1 MSSSSKYAHQAQHG
15 LSLFQL
21 LLLMLVLS
29 STIVMAM
36 SYIQTQYQQRAS
48 ETDAEILKRA
58 NQILENFSAF
68 NARMPCPDINQDGIE
83 DCTGMEQAGYLP
95 FKTLGLQQAS
105 PKLRELKYLVYR
117 SMNYDLVKATNSFEP
132 KKLDGTSYAFNQIG
146 GSDFCYSAMMA
157 KAEVNTNATM
167 AGSGVQQRRIAY
179 AIISPGVK
187 DADGDGQHFDGLHRT
202 VLNAVEL
209 PERAHDRFSY
219 DDVVLTRSFDE
230 LLMRQDCLN
239 VLASIDTMS
248 LSAQVVSDA
257 QTKKIMTTAV
267 ASIIST
273 IALIKAGVLIGKMA
287 GSIATIATASTVLTV
302 ATTELASAIS
312 GCVFLIGCLLIPHAI
327 ASVVAATLAVASGLI
342 AVALYVPAFIAQ
354 VTAFGLSLAVAALAG
369 IEVDKSGM
377 NLDNVTKEAKDAWD
391 KSQTTTRDAKTEW
404 DKSLTE
410 EASSKAERDRAWS
423 DLFTTGYSIVANV
436 NNSGYQPNGLY
447 LPAIYF
453 ESRMFDL
460 DTRYQEWFRAGIAK
474 DAAQDALN
482 NSQSTVQNGGAG
494 IHPKL
499 QEHID
504 KLKVDMQN
512 ESDPERKKILQKVIT
527 DIETQGTGTGD
538 NSEQLNRVRNSIS
551 QLETQLAKETDAQR
565 KQIIADRIVQ
575 LRQQENTL
583 NSSVEARQSALN
595 SANNAYNSSNSNL
608 NNSRDSLIE
617 SANFTTCVWNS
628 KDKKNDCKNY
638 DARGSMRG
646 AVNNFLDKE
655 KTWLP
660 KGEAVRMKKQAYD
673 KAVENEAGAKK
684 AYETLLDLKN
694 NANGTTPSALS
705 IWEGV
710 EPILKAA
717 ERKGN
722 QR

>member
-58 NQILENFSAF
+58 NQILENFSAL

-117 SMNYDLVKATNSFEP
+117 STNYDLGKATNSFEP
-132 KKLDGTSYAFNQIG
+132 KKLDGTSYAFKQIG

-157 KAEVNTNATM
+157 KADVNTNATM
-167 AGSGVQQRRIAY
+167 AGSGAQQRRIAY
-179 AIISPGVK
+179 AIISPGDQ
-187 DADGDGQHFDGLHRT
+187 DADGDGQLFDGLHRT
-202 VLNAVEL
+202 VRNAVEL

-273 IALIKAGVLIGKMA
+273 IALIKAGVLIGKIK
-287 GSIATIATASTVLTV
+287 GTISTIVDASLVLTT
-302 ATTELASAIS
+302 ATTKLIAEIT
-312 GCVFLIGCLLIPHAI
+312 GCTLLITCLLIPQSIAI
-327 ASVVAATLAVASGLI
+327 VVAAAIAISAGLLT
-342 AVALYVPAFIAQ
+342 VALYVPAFIAQ
-354 VTAFGLSLAVAALAG
+354 VTALGLSVAVAALAG

-377 NLDNVTKEAKDAWD
+377 NLTDVTEQAENSWK
-391 KSQTTTRDAKTEW
+391 KSQETTLNAKAEW
-404 DKSLTE
+404 DKSVTE
-410 EASSKAERDRAWS
+410 EASSKVDRDRAWS
-423 DLFTTGYSIVANV
+423 DLFTTGYSIVTNV
-436 NNSGYQPNGLY
+436 NKSGYQPNGLY
-447 LPAIYF
+447 LPMIYF

-460 DTRYQEWFRAGIAK
+460 DNRYQEWFRAGIAK
-474 DAAQDALN
+474 DAAKVALE
-482 NSQSTVQNGGAG
+482 NSQNTVRNGGAG
-494 IHPKL
+494 IHPEL
-499 QEHID
+499 QKHID
-504 KLKVDMQN
+504 KLKGDMQN

-551 QLETQLAKETDAQR
+551 QLEAQLAKETDAQR

-583 NSSVEARQSALN
+583 NSSVEARQAALN

-617 SANFTTCVWNS
+617 SANFTTCVWNV
-628 KDKKNDCKNY
+628 KDKKNDCSSY
-638 DARGSMRG
+638 DARGSMGG

-655 KTWLP
+655 KIWLP

-684 AYETLLDLKN
+684 AYEALLDMKN
-694 NANGTTPSALS
+694 NTNGTTPSALS